1 MERKYFKS
9 SNTDLAALIL
19 AGDSEARSEGILRTD
34 ARIARGRKP
43 HGSVFSALSKTSAP
57 VPAPSAPAPAPS
69 APSTPDTIAAIVAR
83 AVAEALAARGLT
95 PAPAPA
101 PDVHTDDVLWAECLE
116 ECGGSR
122 WAAYDRMETII
133 GKRKRT
139 RIAAAAGV
147 SVGAVSNAISKHRRG
162 IAPDLSFVG
171 K

>member
-69 APSTPDTIAAIVAR
+69 APATPDTIAAIVAR

-95 PAPAPA
+95 PAPAP
-101 PDVHTDDVLWAECLE
+101 DVNTDDVLWAECLE

-122 WAAYDRMETII
+122 WEAYDRMETII

-147 SVGAVSNAISKHRRG
+147 SVGAVSNAISKHRLV

>member
-1 MERKYFKS
+1 MNKRPMIGLSRKEL
-9 SNTDLAALIL
+9 TLRIV
-19 AGDSEARSEGILRTD
+19 AGDPL
-34 ARIARGRKP
+34 
-43 HGSVFSALSKTSAP
+43 ALAEVEIRNQSRMMKGKAPVKAYDSAP
-57 VPAPSAPAPAPS
+57 APAPAPS
-69 APSTPDTIAAIVAR
+69 APDAIAAIVAR

-95 PAPAPA
+95 PAPAP
-101 PDVHTDDVLWAECLE
+101 DVHTDDAMWAECLE
-116 ECGGSR
+116 ACDGSR

-162 IAPDLSFVG
+162 IATDLSFVG

>member
-1 MERKYFKS
+1 MNKRPMIGLS
-9 SNTDLAALIL
+9 RRDLTLRIV
-19 AGDSEARSEGILRTD
+19 AGDPLALAEGEIRNLSRM
-34 ARIARGRKP
+34 RK
-43 HGSVFSALSKTSAP
+43 GKAP
-57 VPAPSAPAPAPS
+57 VKAYDSAPSAPAPAP
-69 APSTPDTIAAIVAR
+69 APSAPDTIASIVAR
-83 AVAEALAARGLT
+83 AVAEALASRGLT
-95 PAPAPA
+95 PAPAPSA
-101 PDVHTDDVLWAECLE
+101 PDVHTDDALWTECLE
-116 ECGGSR
+116 ACDGSR

>member
-1 MERKYFKS
+1 MSKRPMIGLS
-9 SNTDLAALIL
+9 RRDLTARIV
-19 AGDSEARSEGILRTD
+19 AGDPLAIAEGEIRNLSRM
-34 ARIARGRKP
+34 RK
-43 HGSVFSALSKTSAP
+43 GKATVKAYD
-57 VPAPSAPAPAPS
+57 SAPAPAPS
-69 APSTPDTIAAIVAR
+69 APAPSAPDAIAAIVAR
-83 AVAEALAARGLT
+83 AVAEALASRGLT
-95 PAPAPA
+95 SAPSAPSA

-116 ECGGSR
+116 ACDGSR
-122 WAAYDRMETII
+122 WAAYDRMETLI